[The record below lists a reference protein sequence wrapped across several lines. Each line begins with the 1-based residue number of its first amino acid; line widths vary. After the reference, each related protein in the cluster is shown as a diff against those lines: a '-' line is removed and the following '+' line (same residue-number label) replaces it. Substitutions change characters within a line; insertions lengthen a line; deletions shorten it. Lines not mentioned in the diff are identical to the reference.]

1 MAEQTPSPKPKK
13 QRLDLLLVE
22 QGLAPTREQAAQ
34 DAASSGE
41 APVAIS
47 PPMPSEQPSLART
60 AEEALEQLPEITV
73 DLAIVDVSLPGTNG
87 IELVAAIRAQY
98 SSLRCIVLSGHHEHV
113 YVRRALAAGAQGYVL
128 KEHPLDLIAAVRAVL
143 AGETYLSAELK
154 P

>member
-1 MAEQTPSPKPKK
+1 MTA
-13 QRLDLLLVE
+13 LLVVE
-22 QGLAPTREQAAQ
+22 DNATFAQ
-34 DAASSGE
+34 TVTQFLTQLGGYT
-41 APVAIS
+41 VA
-47 PPMPSEQPSLART
+47 SLART
-60 AEEALEQLPEITV
+60 AEEALEQLAQITV
-73 DLAIVDVSLPGTNG
+73 DLAIVDVSLPGTSG